1 MRDDGAG
8 SFTRGCTTRI
18 ALNASLFGVSF
29 CLGITTLF
37 MHVNTT
43 SALVRQIGLD
53 RLATLPLGVFSST
66 ATLAAFPVN
75 ALIRRWGAKRMAPIA
90 SLFGVGGAMCCFG
103 GALLQAHP
111 SSTFA
116 LLIIGSSLQGVLFL
130 YTLNLRFAAA
140 AICPPA
146 VRARTMSLV
155 VGGASVAGVLAR
167 ELSIVGRDWLAVP
180 FSGSY
185 VCLAFLCAAFLLPAS
200 VADFTPFTPPPPAT
214 SALDVEGKAA
224 ERAALEAQPT
234 PARPA
239 RTPICILVRSPHVCA
254 SARAR
259 ERARAAP
266 SCVTARQTL
275 SLLAVQPLHPAASSS
290 PPARSPSQFL
300 VAALSTAVTYTAMA
314 SLMAATPVQMS
325 AVGFALHEGATVIQ
339 YHVAAMYVPCVLTG
353 DLIQLVGA
361 QPVVLCGYGVLML
374 GTVAYMWGASF
385 SAFVTAMVLVGIGW
399 NLAFLG
405 ASALLAA
412 HFSPEDMP
420 TVQLASDATATA
432 LLSVGVATATVILE
446 DASWEAL
453 LYVHLALA
461 AFGACV
467 IATYALV
474 ARTGARRTLG
484 SRRRGVSG
492 S

>member
-239 RTPICILVRSPHVCA
+239 RTPICILVRSPH
-254 SARAR
+254 
-259 ERARAAP
+259 
-266 SCVTARQTL
+266 
-275 SLLAVQPLHPAASSS
+275 
-290 PPARSPSQFL
+290 FL